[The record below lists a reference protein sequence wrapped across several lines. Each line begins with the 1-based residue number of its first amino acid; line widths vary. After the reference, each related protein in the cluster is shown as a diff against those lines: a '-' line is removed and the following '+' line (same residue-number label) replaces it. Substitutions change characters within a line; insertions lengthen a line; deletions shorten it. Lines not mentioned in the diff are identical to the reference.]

1 MAYSPTNFAVFL
13 DNRCLTNATI
23 SLHGPVPQ
31 WLEIGGTASWG
42 RQYVLDDVR
51 LYGRALGL
59 AEIQSLYN
67 EDSDGDGIPNCQDPD
82 YAPPQDGT
90 GYGRLGPV
98 EDTGICADQCGEDG
112 CSLYQWLH
120 KHLYDYFYNYK
131 WGGNQK

>member
-1 MAYSPTNFAVFL
+1 MRKMITAAVVLLGIFVLAAPSVMAGEGKSVYN
-13 DNRCLTNATI
+13 DY
-23 SLHGPVPQ
+23 Q
-31 WLEIGGTASWG
+31 WL
-42 RQYVLDDVR
+42 RDD
-51 LYGRALGL
+51 
-59 AEIQSLYN
+59 
-67 EDSDGDGIPNCQDPD
+67 DGDGIPNCQDPD